1 MLELRSEELKCL
13 SDLIRR
19 GRKLD
24 WKTKEARSLNFPRW
38 QQLILNR
45 VIFDGGVIR
54 TKPHILY
61 TIQRV
66 LESRLRIC
74 NLFFKKTNFFRVL
87 GGLKAK
93 KGKKNGF
100 PDKPR

>member
-24 WKTKEARSLNFPRW
+24 WKTKEARSFNFPRW

-45 VIFDGGVIR
+45 VIF
-54 TKPHILY
+54 
-61 TIQRV
+61 
-66 LESRLRIC
+66 
-74 NLFFKKTNFFRVL
+74 
-87 GGLKAK
+87 
-93 KGKKNGF
+93 
-100 PDKPR
+100 PRW